1 MGWGVRRG
9 KGCRIRELGINRM
22 KKVRKEMLDKEW
34 EVKRNRGRVRDET
47 GKRRSR
53 RYNER
58 EMGGE
63 CSGKDTKRRE
73 SREH

>member
-1 MGWGVRRG
+1 
-9 KGCRIRELGINRM
+9 M
-22 KKVRKEMLDKEW
+22 KRVRKEMLDKEW